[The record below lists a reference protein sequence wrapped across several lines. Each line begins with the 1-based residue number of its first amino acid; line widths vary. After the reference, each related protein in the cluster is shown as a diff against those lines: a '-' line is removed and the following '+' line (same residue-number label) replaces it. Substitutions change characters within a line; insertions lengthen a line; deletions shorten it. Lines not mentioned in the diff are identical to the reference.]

1 MKVLIDM
8 NLSPRWAATLQE
20 AGIVATHWSEVG
32 AATATDRQIMSY
44 ARDQGYVVLTH
55 DLDFGDMLAATNG
68 EKPSVVQLRSDDV
81 RPSVIGSAVVSTLL
95 QMAPE
100 LDDGAL
106 LTIEPNRSRV
116 RMLPLRVQE

>member
-1 MKVLIDM
+1 M
-8 NLSPRWAATLQE
+8 
-20 AGIVATHWSEVG
+20 ATHWSEVG

-68 EKPSVVQLRSDDV
+68 EKPSVVQLRSDDL

-106 LTIEPNRSRV
+106 LTIEPSRSRV